1 MTAHLSFLSPLF
13 RPGTA
18 RRSERGSSFAEL
30 MLAVLVIS
38 TTVVASHESL
48 TGTVSAYHYFADGGH
63 ESLLLAKEIH
73 EAALLLPWQ
82 AEDEGTAHFGPDVYS
97 LGDLDG
103 KTYSPPRSAG
113 YDIVTSHI
121 DWSQVVHVRTVSMAD
136 PTVVVDPLTFPGQT
150 LTELTV
156 DVKQGDRPVGT
167 YSWWL
172 TAPISD

>member
-1 MTAHLSFLSPLF
+1 MTAHPSFLTSVF
-13 RPGTA
+13 RRGTA

-30 MLAVLVIS
+30 MLAVLVVS

-48 TGTVSAYHYFADGGH
+48 TGTVSTYHYFADGGH

-73 EAALLLPWQ
+73 EAALLLPWD
-82 AEDEGTAHFGPDVYS
+82 AEDEGEAGFGPDVFS
-97 LGDLDG
+97 LGDLNN
-103 KTYSPPRSAG
+103 KTFSPPRSAG

-121 DWSQVVHVRTVSMAD
+121 DWSQVVHVRTVSMVD
-136 PTVVVDPLTFPGQT
+136 PSIQVDPLTFAGQT